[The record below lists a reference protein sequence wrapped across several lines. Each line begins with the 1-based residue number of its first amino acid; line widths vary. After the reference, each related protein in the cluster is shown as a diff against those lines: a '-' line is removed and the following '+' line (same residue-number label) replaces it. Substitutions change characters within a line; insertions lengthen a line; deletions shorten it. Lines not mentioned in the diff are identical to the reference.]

1 MTFAPWMQGGPSWL
15 PQGQRNDP
23 FGMTTPQAGGIQ
35 SLLRDPNF
43 ALALLANSRGQRFGQ
58 ALGTAGLQA
67 SQMGQQRQDDALRQE
82 YMKAQIQRMQ
92 QPEPGRQPASVQE
105 YEYAKQNGFNGTFQD
120 WIVAGGQSSRP
131 SSVLEWEFY
140 NNLIEEDKKN
150 GTNKAPQ
157 YLEMKRNPNF
167 KVESVNQIPTVVNP
181 SIVGGVR
188 TTPLS
193 TLPQVAASASAVK
206 QAEAAGSG
214 LGQAQGA
221 IAGGIQTKGANA
233 VSVLGMLDEADKIVD
248 DATGSLGGSAVD
260 AVAGAVGKST
270 AGAKAIAR
278 LKVLQAGLM
287 LNMPRMEGPQSDRDV
302 QLYREAAASLG
313 ESTVPKET
321 KKAALQQ
328 IRQLQIKYAERAVKA
343 PNATA
348 PFAIHPRGSAESN
361 QATIEDVQK
370 LLDKYAPQ

>member
-15 PQGQRNDP
+15 PQGHRNDP
-23 FGMTTPQAGGIQ
+23 FGMTTPKPNGIQ
-35 SLLRDPNF
+35 GLLKDPNF

-67 SQMGQQRQDDALRQE
+67 TQMGQQRDDDALRQE
-82 YMKAQIQRMQ
+82 YMKAQIARMQ
-92 QPEPGRQPASVQE
+92 QPEAGRQPASVQE
-105 YEYAKQNGFNGTFQD
+105 YEYAKQNGFKGSFQD
-120 WIVAGGQSSRP
+120 WIVAGGQTSRP
-131 SSVLEWEFY
+131 SSVQEWEHY
-140 NNLIEEDKKN
+140 QSLNPEQQR
-150 GTNKAPQ
+150 A
-157 YLEMKRNPNF
+157 YLEMKRNPPW
-167 KVESVNQIPTVVNP
+167 KVDTVNQVPTVVQGLP
-181 SIVGGVR
+181 GGGVN
-188 TTPLS
+188 TVPLS
-193 TLPQVAASASAVK
+193 TLPQVASSASAVK

-221 IAGGIQTKGANA
+221 IAGGIQTKGANS
-233 VSVLGMLDEADKIVD
+233 VSVLGMLDEADKIIN

-313 ESTVPKET
+313 ESTVPRET
-321 KKAALQQ
+321 KKAALEQ
-328 IRQLQIKYAERAVKA
+328 IRQLQIKYAQRAVKA
-343 PNATA
+343 PNASA
-348 PFAIHPRGSAESN
+348 PFAIHPPGSAESN
-361 QATIEDVQK
+361 QAMLDDVNK